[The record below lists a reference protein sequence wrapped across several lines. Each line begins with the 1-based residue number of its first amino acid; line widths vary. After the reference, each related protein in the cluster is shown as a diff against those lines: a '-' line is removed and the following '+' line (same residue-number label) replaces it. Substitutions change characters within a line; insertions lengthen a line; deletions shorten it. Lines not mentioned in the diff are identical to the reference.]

1 MITQISYNVIIE
13 RFKAFAS
20 GHYLIERFT
29 HGELDVT
36 DIEKDN
42 GYPWMHVF
50 PVSIE
55 PRGGSRLYS
64 FAVIFADLPRDKE
77 TPTEYQRE
85 SLSDCIRL
93 AEDLLAEIQNGLV
106 VFGPTVELDGSPS
119 IEPLIQEFT
128 HTLTGV
134 KLELTLSVPW
144 DWSACDIPADW
155 SVGGTGS
162 GGSGVGIGLV
172 LRVNGV
178 DNISQDILNLIDGT
192 NTTITDLG
200 NGQVRIDATG
210 GIQTINWGD
219 IGGTLTNQTDLAT
232 ALGLKA
238 NTADLGAVAFSN
250 NYTDLDNLPTIPSVL
265 NDLNDVD
272 TAGQSLQKV
281 LYYDGTKWIPY
292 LLASVAYSGKYD
304 DLSNKPVIPKTIEDL
319 IGHGSAVGDIIE
331 WNGSQWIVTALS
343 FSLEKLSDVNVSPN
357 PGDVLYWD
365 DTAGEWINYQLAAVA
380 YSGDYLD
387 LGNKPTIPAA
397 QIQSDWTQ
405 ANNAALDYIKN
416 KPTIPAA
423 QIQSD
428 WTQANTSAL
437 DYIKNKPSVG
447 TGSVISVGT
456 TGLIS
461 GGPITISG
469 TITTAMDTNKLVG
482 RYTAGTGI
490 MEQITI
496 GSGLTL
502 TGAGVLNN
510 TATPTPTGY
519 YGAFQDTTSQTA
531 ASINTAYAVKFNTTD
546 LSNGVTV
553 VNDGSSNPT
562 RVTLANTGIYNI
574 QFSLQLEKTGGSGNM
589 IADIWIRKNGVDVP
603 STTGKIVLTGSANAS
618 PVVAAWNYVLDLVAG
633 DYVQLMWATTN
644 TNVEIVA
651 ASATAPHPSIPSS
664 ILTVTQQAGILA
676 GTGITAINSLTG
688 AVQTMGVGTSG
699 TDFAISSAGTAHTFN
714 LPTASASNRGAL
726 SSADWST
733 FNSKVGTAR
742 SISTTSPL
750 SGGGDLSAN
759 RTLSIA
765 DAAADG
771 STKGAAAFTAADFN
785 ATSGVISIDY
795 TNAQKAT
802 SGQAGFLTA
811 ADWSTFNGKQNSIG
825 LTTVGTALATLAD
838 PSVISYLR
846 INANNT
852 VTALTL
858 AQLKSDLGI
867 ANQISYVTLTSDV
880 NITASNTTLADIT
893 GLSFAITSGNS
904 YRFRAEL
911 QVQTSASATGCK
923 FAVNANVGVGSIVY
937 RTTNVS
943 GLQTGITT
951 WGAFALDSATTT
963 TGAVTTQQYVTIE
976 GLIVAN
982 ANGTVIMR
990 FGKSVAT
997 AGTLAIKAGSVLQF
1011 QTL

>member
-36 DIEKDN
+36 DIEKEN

-178 DNISQDILNLIDGT
+178 DNVSQDILDLIDGD
-192 NTTITDLG
+192 NVTITDLG
-200 NGQVRIDATG
+200 NGQVRFDATG
-210 GIQTINWGD
+210 GISTINWGD
-219 IGGTLTNQTDLAT
+219 IVGTLSNQTDLAT

-250 NYTDLDNLPTIPSVL
+250 DYTDLDNLPTIPSVL
-265 NDLNDVD
+265 NDLTDVD

-292 LLASVAYSGKYD
+292 LLASVAYSGSYD
-304 DLSNKPVIPKTIEDL
+304 DLSNKPVIPKTIGDL
-319 IGHGSAVGDIIE
+319 VGNGSAAGDVIE
-331 WNGSQWIVTALS
+331 WDGAAWVIKALS

-423 QIQSD
+423 QVNSDWNASSGLAQILNKPTIPAAQIQSD

-437 DYIKNKPSVG
+437 DYIKNKPTLPATVGDMLKSVY
-447 TGSVISVGT
+447 
-456 TGLIS
+456 
-461 GGPITISG
+461 
-469 TITTAMDTNKLVG
+469 DTDND
-482 RYTAGTGI
+482 GI
-490 MEQITI
+490 VDFAEALKTEVRN
-496 GSGLTL
+496 S
-502 TGAGVLNN
+502 TGATLYKGSIIYLSGSTGNLPNAVLALATSDATSAQTFGVVYADIANN
-510 TATPTPTGY
+510 SDGFVITLG
-519 YGAFQDTTSQTA
+519 Q
-531 ASINTAYAVKFNTTD
+531 INTLDTR
-546 LSNGVTV
+546 TV
-553 VNDGSSNPT
+553 
-562 RVTLANTGIYNI
+562 
-574 QFSLQLEKTGGSGNM
+574 
-589 IADIWIRKNGVDVP
+589 
-603 STTGKIVLTGSANAS
+603 
-618 PVVAAWNYVLDLVAG
+618 
-633 DYVQLMWATTN
+633 
-644 TNVEIVA
+644 
-651 ASATAPHPSIPSS
+651 APHPFTADPLIDGDVLYLSP
-664 ILTVTQQAGILA
+664 TNPGWVTNVKPVAP
-676 GTGITAINSLTG
+676 NHM
-688 AVQTMGVGTSG
+688 VYVGMVV
-699 TDFAISSAGTAHTFN
+699 
-714 LPTASASNRGAL
+714 R
-726 SSADWST
+726 
-733 FNSKVGTAR
+733 
-742 SISTTSPL
+742 TSPTNGTIQYRIQNGYEL
-750 SGGGDLSAN
+750 DELHN
-759 RTLSIA
+759 VV
-765 DAAADG
+765 
-771 STKGAAAFTAADFN
+771 
-785 ATSGVISIDY
+785 ATSPANNDY
-795 TNAQKAT
+795 MYYDSST
-802 SGQAGFLTA
+802 SLYRLRQLTA
-811 ADWSTFNGKQNSIG
+811 ARITDS
-825 LTTVGTALATLAD
+825 TTVGQALLTLPN
-838 PSVISYLR
+838 PSAITYLR

-852 VTALTL
+852 ISALTL

-867 ANQISYVTLTSDV
+867 TTQISNVIISSDV
-880 NITASNTTLADIT
+880 TSGGANVWGDIT
-893 GLSFAITSGNS
+893 GLSFAVTSGKS
-904 YRFRAEL
+904 YRWRA
-911 QVQTSASATGCK
+911 SFAASAT
-923 FAVNANVGVGSIVY
+923 S
-937 RTTNVS
+937 S
-943 GLQTGITT
+943 S
-951 WGAFALDSATTT
+951 AFAINGPASPTYNTFRYIASNAAGTISIFNGTTYDGTTSAVVSSN
-963 TGAVTTQQYVTIE
+963 AMVTAD
-976 GLIVAN
+976 GFFKAS
-982 ANGTVIMR
+982 ANGTVTLRMR
-990 FGKSVAT
+990 SAT
-997 AGTLAIKAGSVLQF
+997 ANTCTVRAGAIIEFQEVL
-1011 QTL
+1011 